1 VNKMNHRSVET
12 AGGVRPAAQAG
23 RFYPAEPAR
32 LRAEIAGFMAAA
44 DATGGLA
51 PKAIIAPHAG
61 YMFSGPVAAFAFAAL
76 ASVRGQIRR
85 VVLLGP
91 AHYVA
96 FRGLATSGASAFATP
111 LGQVPVDADLTARA
125 TAGSRVQDLAAAH
138 RPEHCLEVE
147 LPFLQNVLAAFTIMP
162 LLVGEAGDAEVVDV
176 LDTLWGGPE
185 TLVVVSSDLSH
196 YHDYAAAR
204 ELDAE
209 TAAAIVALD
218 ADRIDGERA
227 CGWKPIRGLL
237 QVARQRNLCC
247 RQLDLRNSGDTAG
260 PRDRVVGYGAFAFEG

>member
-1 VNKMNHRSVET
+1 MNLRSVET
-12 AGGVRPAAQAG
+12 TGGVRPAAQAG
-23 RFYPAEPAR
+23 LFYPGEPAR
-32 LRAEIAGFMAAA
+32 LRAAIAGFMAAA
-44 DATGGLA
+44 GTTVGLA

-61 YMFSGPVAAFAFAAL
+61 YVFSGPVAASAFAAL

-96 FRGLATSGASAFATP
+96 FRGLATSGVSAFATP
-111 LGQVPVDADLTARA
+111 LGQVPVDGDLTARA
-125 TAGSRVQDLAAAH
+125 TAGFRVQDLPAAH

-147 LPFLQNVLAAFTIMP
+147 LPFLQTVLAGFTIMP
-162 LLVGEAGDAEVVDV
+162 LLVGEAGDAEVADV
-176 LDTLWGGPE
+176 LDMLWGGPE

-209 TAAAIVALD
+209 TAAAIVALE
-218 ADRIDGERA
+218 AGRIDGARA

-237 QVARQRNLCC
+237 QVARRRGLRCH
-247 RQLDLRNSGDTAG
+247 QLDLRNSGDTAG
-260 PRDRVVGYGAFAFEG
+260 PRDRVVGYGAFAFEA